1 MFQIKQSEATA
12 ARRRVPVLL
21 VSLTDGFT
29 PSTGI
34 VTPTITISKNGA
46 AIASGAGTWTEIGN
60 GQYYYEFTSGEVDT
74 LGWIAVNIEKA
85 SVTRDYNSI
94 VQVQAYDPFDTVRL
108 GLTALPN
115 IASGSAGGVLT
126 SGTGTSQ
133 LNVSAGN
140 VAGSV
145 ASVTAGVTVTTNND
159 KTGYSLSV
167 TPPTAAQISTQVWS
181 EALPGTFTSG
191 QAGFKLDAGTST
203 NVWAAATRTLSA
215 GTNIV
220 LAKGTGITGF
230 NDITSQSVWDVL
242 SANVTTASS
251 IGLQLKTNIDATVS
265 SRMATFTYT
274 APPTAAQVATQVWS
288 EALPGTYTS
297 GQAGFKL
304 NAAGSAADPWST
316 ALPGAYAAGS
326 AGNIIGNRLDAA
338 ISSRMASF
346 TLPTNFSAL
355 TISVAG
361 AVTAGTVSDKT
372 GYSLSTPPLTVN
384 QTASAVW
391 DALLTSYST
400 ANTFG
405 RRIIRGTSTSPS
417 YETFITSSNHIAA
430 DVHQMQPDV
439 VTASSLAT
447 DAVIEITKGI
457 WNQVRSTSSPSG
469 GIPSAGTYGYYL
481 DSQVS
486 TAGGGGSTSTLRMG
500 PFKVVADQS
509 KQEINVD
516 ILTGSSLPVVLQLVD
531 AMGTGIPL
539 SGSTLSIKI
548 YTTSGT
554 LVNTYAGT
562 ASYSDAGFVSFTLD
576 TVVTANPGTYYVTVT
591 RTTGATDTSIYGGL
605 RLYVRSN

>member
-34 VTPTITISKNGA
+34 VTPTITVSKNGA

-108 GLTALPN
+108 GITALPN

-167 TPPTAAQISTQVWS
+167 SPPTASQISTQVWS

-191 QAGFKLDAGTST
+191 QAGYKLDAGTTT
-203 NVWAAATRTLSA
+203 NVWAASTRTLSA

-220 LAKGTGITGF
+220 LTKGTGITGF

-251 IGLQLKTNIDATVS
+251 IGLQLKTNVDATIS
-265 SRMATFTYT
+265 SRMAT
-274 APPTAAQVATQVWS
+274 
-288 EALPGTYTS
+288 
-297 GQAGFKL
+297 
-304 NAAGSAADPWST
+304 
-316 ALPGAYAAGS
+316 
-326 AGNIIGNRLDAA
+326 
-338 ISSRMASF
+338 F

-355 TISVAG
+355 TISVGG

-372 GYSLSTPPLTVN
+372 GYSLSTPPLTVS
-384 QTASAVW
+384 QTSSAVW
-391 DALLTSYST
+391 DALLTQYST

-417 YETFITSSNHIAA
+417 YETFITGSNHIAA

-447 DAVIEITKGI
+447 DAVTEITKGI
-457 WNQVRSTSSPSG
+457 WNQARSTSSPTG
-469 GIPSAGTYGYYL
+469 TPPSAGTYGYYL

-486 TAGGGGSTSTLRMG
+486 AAGGGGGSTSTLRMG
-500 PFKVVADQS
+500 PYKVVADQT

-516 ILTGSSLPVVLQLVD
+516 ILTGASLPVVLQLVD

-562 ASYSDAGFVSFTLD
+562 ASYSDAGFVTFTLD

-591 RTTGATDTSIYGGL
+591 RTTGASDTSVYGGL